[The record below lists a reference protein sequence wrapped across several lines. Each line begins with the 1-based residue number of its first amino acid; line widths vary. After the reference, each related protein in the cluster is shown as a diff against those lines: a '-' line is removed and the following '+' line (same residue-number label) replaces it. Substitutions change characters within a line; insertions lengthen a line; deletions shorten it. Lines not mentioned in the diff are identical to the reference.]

1 MLKKKIK
8 VMICIFQL
16 LYFFSFIQSVTFMCL
31 LSLSSLKIPGPKIW
45 PWRFFLAVR
54 MHTCRATGSLTLE
67 DSGPQQSSMTR
78 PVLRPSPSLVISDMN
93 VRLPGP
99 ALGKKKNN
107 PRNHI
112 WLLVGQAIGIN
123 PTIILGL
130 HPASTFQLRLFR
142 CTCLC
147 AF

>member
-99 ALGKKKNN
+99 ALGKKK
-107 PRNHI
+107 I
-112 WLLVGQAIGIN
+112 TLETTSGYLLARQ
-123 PTIILGL
+123 LG
-130 HPASTFQLRLFR
+130 
-142 CTCLC
+142 
-147 AF
+147 